1 MYLQA
6 GTRMRTRS
14 RTSSGICEKIFLGH
28 SVENF
33 DVVCTSYG
41 KFSGVWHWLKTTIVT
56 IYIYMIFWQ
65 SNVVIGPLDIPEL
78 SKEDF
83 WMVESENP
91 RSIPGGFSS
100 LSHVC

>member
-1 MYLQA
+1 MKIPWLVSAGFEQPAGVYLQA
-6 GTRMRTRS
+6 GTRTRTRS

-56 IYIYMIFWQ
+56 IYIYDISAIKRGNWT
-65 SNVVIGPLDIPEL
+65 IGHP
-78 SKEDF
+78 
-83 WMVESENP
+83 
-91 RSIPGGFSS
+91 
-100 LSHVC
+100 